1 MVHSLP
7 NVIVYINVMLLHSST
22 HPKHLEQL
30 DALLR
35 QLMKHK
41 IKVNLPKCELG
52 SKEVTYLGF

>member
-1 MVHSLP
+1 
-7 NVIVYINVMLLHSST
+7 MLLHSST

-30 DALLR
+30 DALLH
-35 QLMKHK
+35 QLMKHR